1 MIEDKGSETTDAG
14 SLPVT
19 RTHTDAKLKIYQ
31 FLPHA
36 SLGVGWRGP
45 TEQIEREKCIFTQ
58 GSTHVCVKQKAV
70 RKEQEFLAPLRYGEG
85 IFTKIIACRTTYA

>member
-36 SLGVGWRGP
+36 SGGVG
-45 TEQIEREKCIFTQ
+45 
-58 GSTHVCVKQKAV
+58 
-70 RKEQEFLAPLRYGEG
+70 
-85 IFTKIIACRTTYA
+85 